1 MSYVGIDYG
10 CGLSNVDRETGIRF
24 GVIPANDLGDSWYES
39 SEGDYGP
46 PMCGE
51 CGNEAVEIDEVPF
64 DLDDCKT
71 LRQEGWRKHDV
82 LEIPEE
88 QQEKCGRKEWRDEG
102 RDYACLECCRSFDSD
117 DAWGDDGP
125 VFGHNLDDG
134 EYKAHQG
141 NDDCDVFVLKSP
153 YYTRAQFC
161 SPCAPGAAYLRN
173 PCEDG
178 PKAYCFAPDW
188 FRPWDDDQVTGE
200 YCGEKTS
207 CPYPVW
213 TVDGDEL
220 IFAPKAK
227 GCEKC
232 GHSCPAD
239 RVCEKCGGDAMQSGD
254 TLCCDCDK

>member
-1 MSYVGIDYG
+1 MSYAGIDYG
-10 CGLSNVDRETGIRF
+10 CGRTNVDNETGIRF
-24 GVIPANDLGDSWYES
+24 GVIPANDLGESWYES

-46 PMCGE
+46 ATCGE
-51 CGNEAVEIDEVPF
+51 CGNDAVEIDEVPF
-64 DLDDCKT
+64 DLDECKT

-88 QQEKCGRKEWRDEG
+88 FRDDCGGNEEWKDEG
-102 RDYACLECCRSFDSD
+102 RDYACLSCARSFDSD

-125 VFGHNLDDG
+125 VYGHNVDDG

-141 NDDCDVFVLKSP
+141 HDDCDVFILKSP

-173 PCEDG
+173 AIESPPMYANKPLNEKGHRLNQRADKQG
-178 PKAYCFAPDW
+178 YPKAYCFAPDW
-188 FRPWDDDQVTGE
+188 FRPWADDQVMGE

-213 TVDGDEL
+213 RVEDDAVVFIPNTSDE
-220 IFAPKAK
+220 
-227 GCEKC
+227 E
-232 GHSCPAD
+232 
-239 RVCEKCGGDAMQSGD
+239 
-254 TLCCDCDK
+254 